1 MIEMA
6 KPEGNRE
13 QYDLGID
20 TVSRTIKEKG
30 HNRVLLQF
38 PEGLKSLAVR
48 VKDAIEES
56 TDADIII
63 YADTCY
69 GACDLPHI
77 RDMGIDLIVQFGHSE
92 MGNVNCGIPVM
103 FVEAHS
109 TVDVIPVVERALPE
123 LGKTVGLIT
132 TAQHVHELD
141 RVKKYLEE
149 RGVKTFIGHGS
160 KRVPNEGQVL
170 GCNLSSATAIS
181 QEVDCY
187 LYIGSGNFHPI
198 GVAMATDKPV
208 ICADPYVNEVRNVA
222 DLKDRLLRQRHGAIT
237 QAGKATH
244 FGILVGTKP
253 GQERLDLAFKMK
265 QLTRK
270 HGKNASVLLLNEF
283 GPMKL
288 KSFSFEAYVSTACPR
303 IALDDHSMYDVPIL
317 TPLEFRI
324 VLGETRWERRRYH
337 CYLSSQVAI
346 GRPE

>member
-1 MIEMA
+1 MMKMA
-6 KPEGNRE
+6 EPEEDRE

-20 TVSRTIKEKG
+20 AVTKAIKEKSIK
-30 HNRVLLQF
+30 RLMLQF
-38 PEGLKSLAVR
+38 PEGLKSRAAQ
-48 VKDAIEES
+48 VKDTIEAA
-56 TDADIII
+56 TDAEVII

-77 RDMGIDLIVQFGHSE
+77 QDMGIDLIVQFGHSE
-92 MGNVNCGIPVM
+92 MHDVGCGVPVM

-109 TVDVIPVVERALPE
+109 TVDVIPVVERAIPR

-141 RVKKYLEE
+141 KVKKYLEE
-149 RGVKTFIGHGS
+149 KGVKVFVGKGS
-160 KRVPNEGQVL
+160 KRVPNVGQVL
-170 GCNLSSATAIS
+170 GCNLSSATSIY
-181 QEVDCY
+181 QDVDCF

-208 ICADPYVNEVRNVA
+208 ICADPYVNEVRDVA
-222 DLKDRLLRQRHGAIT
+222 ELKDRMLRQRHGAIT
-237 QAGKATH
+237 QAGEADS

-265 QLTRK
+265 QLAQK
-270 HGKNASVLLLNEF
+270 HGKKASVLLLNEF

-288 KSFSFEAYVSTACPR
+288 KPFSFEAYVSTACPR
-303 IALDDHSMYDVPIL
+303 IALDDYSMYPVPIL

-324 VLGETRWERRRYH
+324 VLGESSWEDYRYDEF
-337 CYLSSQVAI
+337 L
-346 GRPE
+346 